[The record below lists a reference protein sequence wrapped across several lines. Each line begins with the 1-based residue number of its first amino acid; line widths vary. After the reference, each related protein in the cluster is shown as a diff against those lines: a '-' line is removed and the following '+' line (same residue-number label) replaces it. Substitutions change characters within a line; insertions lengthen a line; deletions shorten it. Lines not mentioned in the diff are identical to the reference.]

1 MTDKE
6 LKRLSRGEL
15 LEMLIQQSKEL
26 ERLRK
31 QLDAAQTALQNREIA
46 ITNAG
51 SIAEAALQLNGV
63 FTAAQDAC
71 QQYMEN
77 ICHLSQNQDRICAQR
92 DAESQAEAKR
102 IVEEARKES
111 EALEHETRMMCAEMV
126 TKAKAE
132 SQAYWDEVSR
142 RLVAFSTEHA
152 ELQQLLSAVGG
163 KE

>member
-26 ERLRK
+26 ELLRK
-31 QLDAAQTALQNREIA
+31 QLDAAQTALQNREIT
-46 ITNAG
+46 INKAG

>member
-31 QLDAAQTALQNREIA
+31 QLDAAESALQNREIA

-51 SIAEAALQLNGV
+51 SIAEAALKLNGV

-77 ICHLSQNQDRICAQR
+77 ICHLSQNQERICAQR

>member
-26 ERLRK
+26 ELLRK
-31 QLDAAQTALQNREIA
+31 QLNAAQTALQNREIA

-77 ICHLSQNQDRICAQR
+77 ICHLSQNQERICAQR

>member
-77 ICHLSQNQDRICAQR
+77 ICHLSQNQERICAQR

-111 EALEHETRMMCAEMV
+111 EALEHETRMMCAGMV
-126 TKAKAE
+126 TKANAE

>member
-31 QLDAAQTALQNREIA
+31 QLDAAESALQNREIA

-77 ICHLSQNQDRICAQR
+77 ICHLSQNQERICAQR

-111 EALEHETRMMCAEMV
+111 EALEHETRMMWAEMV
-126 TKAKAE
+126 TRAKAE

-142 RLVAFSTEHA
+142 RLVGFSTEHA

>member
-31 QLDAAQTALQNREIA
+31 QLDAAESALQNREIA

-77 ICHLSQNQDRICAQR
+77 ICHLSQNQERICAKR

>member
-15 LEMLIQQSKEL
+15 LEMLIQQSKDL

-77 ICHLSQNQDRICAQR
+77 ICHLSQNQERICAQR

>member
-31 QLDAAQTALQNREIA
+31 QLDAAESALPNREIA

-77 ICHLSQNQDRICAQR
+77 ICHLSQNQERICAQR

>member
-77 ICHLSQNQDRICAQR
+77 ICHLSQNQERICAQR

-102 IVEEARKES
+102 IVEEARKER

>member
-31 QLDAAQTALQNREIA
+31 QLDAAESALQNREIA

-77 ICHLSQNQDRICAQR
+77 ICHLSQNQERICAQR

-163 KE
+163 

>member
-26 ERLRK
+26 ELLRK
-31 QLDAAQTALQNREIA
+31 QLDAAESALQNREIA

-77 ICHLSQNQDRICAQR
+77 ICHLSQNQERICAQR

>member
-77 ICHLSQNQDRICAQR
+77 ICHLSQNQERICAQR

-132 SQAYWDEVSR
+132 SQAYWAEVSR

>member
-1 MTDKE
+1 
-6 LKRLSRGEL
+6 
-15 LEMLIQQSKEL
+15 
-26 ERLRK
+26 
-31 QLDAAQTALQNREIA
+31 
-46 ITNAG
+46 
-51 SIAEAALQLNGV
+51 
-63 FTAAQDAC
+63 
-71 QQYMEN
+71 MEN
-77 ICHLSQNQDRICAQR
+77 ICHLSQNQERICAQR

-111 EALEHETRMMCAEMV
+111 EALEHETRMMCAGMV

>member
-1 MTDKE
+1 
-6 LKRLSRGEL
+6 
-15 LEMLIQQSKEL
+15 MLIQQSKEL
-26 ERLRK
+26 ELLRK
-31 QLDAAQTALQNREIA
+31 QLDAAQTALQNREIT

-77 ICHLSQNQDRICAQR
+77 ICHLSQNQERICAQR

>member
-6 LKRLSRGEL
+6 LKRLSRSEL

-26 ERLRK
+26 ELLRK

>member
-6 LKRLSRGEL
+6 LKRLSRSEL

-31 QLDAAQTALQNREIA
+31 RLDAAESALQNREIA

-77 ICHLSQNQDRICAQR
+77 ICHLSQNQERICAQR

>member
-77 ICHLSQNQDRICAQR
+77 ICHLSQNQERICAQR

-126 TKAKAE
+126 SKAKAE

>member
-15 LEMLIQQSKEL
+15 LEMLIQQ
-26 ERLRK
+26 
-31 QLDAAQTALQNREIA
+31 LDAAESALQNREIA

-77 ICHLSQNQDRICAQR
+77 ICHLSQNQERICAQR

>member
-77 ICHLSQNQDRICAQR
+77 ICHLSQNQERICAQR
-92 DAESQAEAKR
+92 YAESQAEAKR

>member
-31 QLDAAQTALQNREIA
+31 QLDAAESALQNREIA

-71 QQYMEN
+71 QQYIEN
-77 ICHLSQNQDRICAQR
+77 ICHLSQNQERICAQR

>member
-15 LEMLIQQSKEL
+15 LEMLIQQSTEL

-71 QQYMEN
+71 QQYIEN
-77 ICHLSQNQDRICAQR
+77 ICHLSQNQERICAQR

>member
-31 QLDAAQTALQNREIA
+31 QLDAAQTALQNREIT
-46 ITNAG
+46 INKAG

-77 ICHLSQNQDRICAQR
+77 ICHLSQNQERICAQR

-102 IVEEARKES
+102 IVEEARRES

>member
-71 QQYMEN
+71 QQYIEN
-77 ICHLSQNQDRICAQR
+77 ICHLSQNQERICAQR

-142 RLVAFSTEHA
+142 RLVAFYTEHA
-152 ELQQLLSAVGG
+152 ELQLLLSAVGG

>member
-31 QLDAAQTALQNREIA
+31 QLDAAESALQNREIA

-77 ICHLSQNQDRICAQR
+77 ICHLSQNQERICAQR
-92 DAESQAEAKR
+92 DAESRAEAER
-102 IVEEARKES
+102 IVEEARKGS

>member
-77 ICHLSQNQDRICAQR
+77 ICHLSQNQERICAQR
-92 DAESQAEAKR
+92 DAESRAEAER

-111 EALEHETRMMCAEMV
+111 EALEHETRMMCAGMV
-126 TKAKAE
+126 TKANSE

>member
-26 ERLRK
+26 ELLRK
-31 QLDAAQTALQNREIA
+31 QLDAAQTALQNREIT
-46 ITNAG
+46 INKAG

-77 ICHLSQNQDRICAQR
+77 ICHLSQNQERICAQR

>member
-31 QLDAAQTALQNREIA
+31 QLDAAESALQNREIA

-77 ICHLSQNQDRICAQR
+77 ICHLSQNQERICAQR

-111 EALEHETRMMCAEMV
+111 EAQEHETRMMCAEMV

>member
-31 QLDAAQTALQNREIA
+31 QLDAAESALQNREIA
-46 ITNAG
+46 TTNAG

-77 ICHLSQNQDRICAQR
+77 ICHLSQNQERICAQR

>member
-77 ICHLSQNQDRICAQR
+77 ICHLSQNQERICAQR

>member
-26 ERLRK
+26 ELLSK
-31 QLDAAQTALQNREIA
+31 QLNAAQTALQNREIA

-77 ICHLSQNQDRICAQR
+77 ICHLSQNQERICAQR

>member
-31 QLDAAQTALQNREIA
+31 QLDAAESALQNREIA

-77 ICHLSQNQDRICAQR
+77 ICHLSQNQERICAQR

-152 ELQQLLSAVGG
+152 ELQQLL
-163 KE
+163 

>member
-6 LKRLSRGEL
+6 LKQLSRGEL

-31 QLDAAQTALQNREIA
+31 QLDAAESALQNREIA

-77 ICHLSQNQDRICAQR
+77 ICHLSQNQERICAQR

>member
-15 LEMLIQQSKEL
+15 LEMLIQQSKDL

>member
-31 QLDAAQTALQNREIA
+31 RLDAAESALQNREIA

-77 ICHLSQNQDRICAQR
+77 ICHLSQNQERICAQR

>member
-26 ERLRK
+26 ELLRK

>member
-31 QLDAAQTALQNREIA
+31 QLDAAQTALQNREIT
-46 ITNAG
+46 INKAG

-71 QQYMEN
+71 QQYIEN
-77 ICHLSQNQDRICAQR
+77 ICHLSQNQERICAQR

>member
-1 MTDKE
+1 
-6 LKRLSRGEL
+6 
-15 LEMLIQQSKEL
+15 MLIQQSKEL

-31 QLDAAQTALQNREIA
+31 QLDAAESALQNREIA

-71 QQYMEN
+71 QQYIEN
-77 ICHLSQNQDRICAQR
+77 ICHLSQNQERICAQR